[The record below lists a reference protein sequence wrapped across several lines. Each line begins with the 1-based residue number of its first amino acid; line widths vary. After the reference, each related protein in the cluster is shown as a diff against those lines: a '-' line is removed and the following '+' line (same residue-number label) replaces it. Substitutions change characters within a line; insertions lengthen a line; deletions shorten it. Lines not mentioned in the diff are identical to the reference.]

1 MKTTIFT
8 TPVIIHLF
16 ALAHAVIAAVSH
28 VVHYM
33 DAVPL
38 TVLTIA
44 MIVIIALR
52 HNLRTDIIAILTL
65 AGTFLGY
72 IIGSYGGMLVAM
84 IIPYPA
90 ISSAITTLIFTELL
104 GWAVYAF
111 ARLKIIQTKYK
122 TGWSPS
128 LLQTMIVVIAIL
140 LFRISYT
147 LIFDSAYF
155 SQASILPE
163 FQRLL
168 INMPALLT
176 MLCGNIVYLS
186 LRQRQKSH
194 IQHDKSIVGTIIF
207 TMLFSALLTIIVYY
221 DIPQGNENH
230 FASLP
235 FMRMYAVILLCDVVI
250 YTLSKLVAYV
260 FLSKTQLHDERGK
273 KHLAQFQ
280 YNKLKMQ
287 INPHFLFN
295 SLNILDFLVQDGEKE
310 RAGAFIHKLADC
322 YRYMLQT
329 EDESLVTLRE
339 ELDFAQKYSD
349 LLKERFDKGFIVEY
363 NVPEDAL
370 SSHVIPCGLQ
380 LLIENATKHNI
391 VNAEHPLKVTIGV
404 NGDSLYVSNNLQ
416 PRISTQASTGT
427 GLKNIRQQ
435 YQDIAGRD
443 ITIESTQTTYTV
455 NIPLL

>member
-1 MKTTIFT
+1 MNKNFLT

-16 ALAHAVIAAVSH
+16 ALAHALIAAVSH

-72 IIGSYGGMLVAM
+72 LIGSYGGMLVAM
-84 IIPYPA
+84 IIPIQA
-90 ISSAITTLIFTELL
+90 ISSAITTLLFTELL
-104 GWAVYAF
+104 GWAVFAF
-111 ARLKIIQTKYK
+111 ARHKNIQTKYK
-122 TGWSPS
+122 SGWSPS
-128 LLQTMIVVIAIL
+128 LLHTMLVVVAIL

-155 SQASILPE
+155 SQASIMPE
-163 FQRLL
+163 FQQLL
-168 INMPALLT
+168 GHTPALLT
-176 MLCGNIVYLS
+176 MLCGNIVFVS
-186 LRQRQKSH
+186 LRQRATYRHGMSTL
-194 IQHDKSIVGTIIF
+194 DTILF
-207 TMLFSALLTIIVYY
+207 TIAFSALLSAIVFYNF
-221 DIPQGNENH
+221 PWSNSNH
-230 FASLP
+230 FAALP
-235 FMRMYAVILLCDVVI
+235 FLRLYAVILLCDIVV
-250 YTLSKLVAYV
+250 YSLSKLIAYA
-260 FLSKTQLHDERGK
+260 FLSQTQLNSERGE

-295 SLNILDFLVQDGEKE
+295 SLNILDFLVQEGEKE
-310 RAGAFIHKLADC
+310 RAGAFIRKLADC
-322 YRYMLQT
+322 YRYMLKT
-329 EDESLVTLRE
+329 EDEPLVTLRE

-349 LLKERFDKGFIVEY
+349 LLQERFANGFVVEY
-363 NVPEDAL
+363 DIPNDAL
-370 SSHVIPCGLQ
+370 SGHVIPCCLQ

-391 VNAEHPLKVTIGV
+391 VNAEHPLMVKIGINNDV
-404 NGDSLYVSNNLQ
+404 LYVSNNLQ
-416 PRISTQASTGT
+416 PRISTQASTGK
-427 GLKNIRQQ
+427 GLNNIRQQ
-435 YQDIAGRD
+435 YQDIAGCD
-443 ITIESTQTTYTV
+443 ITIEQTHTTYTV